1 MEVEISQHFSTVCT
15 HFHYLPVLSALLI
28 NPFPISC
35 HLVNV
40 FVQQNVVTCIPNFV
54 VLKDSGLV
62 FCLFVTFWFFF
73 SICSINGILG
83 IKYKRWSLSS
93 RTMIKGAVIFFL
105 WPLKL

>member
-40 FVQQNVVTCIPNFV
+40 FVQQNVVTCIPDFV

-62 FCLFVTFWFFF
+62 FLFVCYF
-73 SICSINGILG
+73 L
-83 IKYKRWSLSS
+83 
-93 RTMIKGAVIFFL
+93 VFFL
-105 WPLKL
+105 YL